1 MLLERIEKGGSNKR
15 SNLNYWVTQRPNIS
29 TSLSGNYVNYVTNSI
44 NFNKS
49 RNSKTFCI
57 KKGVNYIHAFFP
69 LWGGMY
75 EDFVR
80 TLKSRLKKILAEQ
93 RLNADE
99 LSTQLKE
106 VEKMA

>member
-1 MLLERIEKGGSNKR
+1 
-15 SNLNYWVTQRPNIS
+15 
-29 TSLSGNYVNYVTNSI
+29 
-44 NFNKS
+44 
-49 RNSKTFCI
+49 
-57 KKGVNYIHAFFP
+57 
-69 LWGGMY
+69 MY

>member
-1 MLLERIEKGGSNKR
+1 M
-15 SNLNYWVTQRPNIS
+15 
-29 TSLSGNYVNYVTNSI
+29 
-44 NFNKS
+44 
-49 RNSKTFCI
+49 
-57 KKGVNYIHAFFP
+57 NYIHAFFP